1 MCRVVNLP
9 DLELFSTK
17 TMKHRTLKLT
27 SCSRALTAVVV
38 TLVGI
43 APTLVSAQPK
53 DSSFIA
59 GREVWPGRRLVML
72 LPLQLSDNW
81 NADVRWGQTL
91 LRPSEAQLRKA
102 LEGTGKFSVV
112 QPYRFDPILQRALL
126 DKRIAKDQIEDLVTN
141 PSLQS
146 ASSILANL
154 GFELTPMI
162 ADFRLEEVRASGSE
176 KAPTIQ
182 VQVLGKLYPLN
193 SQEADQTKVFTSDPE
208 RYRVSQ
214 FDTVIN
220 AATNAFQMVA
230 AEFVKPITEAV
241 LPRVEPAPAIEKM
254 DPKTDPK
261 KAGNGKAGQSKPVTK
276 DPKNRDVSP
285 ATPLAPEAPKTP
297 PANTAPSSTPAT
309 GPTASKPSEA
319 TSTDPDKPIFINP
332 LNRGHLTRNP

>member
-1 MCRVVNLP
+1 
-9 DLELFSTK
+9 
-17 TMKHRTLKLT
+17 MKHRTNLSAFCRILT
-27 SCSRALTAVVV
+27 G
-38 TLVGI
+38 TLV
-43 APTLVSAQPK
+43 ALLLVGPAVSSVQAQSA
-53 DSSFIA
+53 SFIS

-91 LRPSEAQLRKA
+91 LRPSESQLRKA
-102 LEGTGKFSVV
+102 LEATGKFSVV

-126 DKRIAKDQIEDLVTN
+126 DKRIAKDQIEDLVTT

-154 GFELTPMI
+154 GFDLTPMI

-208 RYRVSQ
+208 RYRISQ

-230 AEFVKPITEAV
+230 SEFVKPITEAV

-254 DPKTDPK
+254 DKGKTDK
-261 KAGNGKAGQSKPVTK
+261 GKAAAKSTA
-276 DPKNRDVSP
+276 P
-285 ATPLAPEAPKTP
+285 ATAPPTTTP
-297 PANTAPSSTPAT
+297 PTTTHRLQRHRLQPPPTTLRPRQTTPEHLPHLPPPAANTCRSC
-309 GPTASKPSEA
+309 GRCC
-319 TSTDPDKPIFINP
+319 FV
-332 LNRGHLTRNP
+332 R